1 MPIILILDVDSSVF
15 ILWIPIILVSLLS
28 IIKLFNKG
36 VDLTENLWIRIEK
49 VEENE

>member
-1 MPIILILDVDSSVF
+1 MPFILILVVDSSLF

-36 VDLTENLWIRIEK
+36 GPNGKPWIRIEK

>member
-36 VDLTENLWIRIEK
+36 APNGKPWIRIEN